1 MKTMSHKEEY
11 DLFLLIQIASSIQ
24 VSQNL
29 FNFVHYDLT
38 TWNILLQKQDKDLEI
53 DYVINEKTCI
63 TIKKD
68 DILFESTPVLE
79 LTNQYNDMFGSGIQ
93 IATSIPK
100 L

>member
-1 MKTMSHKEEY
+1 MGDVTETSSMFIISKPVQVVMQFCDEWKTG
-11 DLFLLIQIASSIQ
+11 
-24 VSQNL
+24 
-29 FNFVHYDLT
+29 
-38 TWNILLQKQDKDLEI
+38 
-53 DYVINEKTCI
+53 I

>member
-1 MKTMSHKEEY
+1 MIKLLTFKTNHSIMGDVTETSSMFIISKPVQVIMQPTT
-11 DLFLLIQIASSIQ
+11 DGASMG
-24 VSQNL
+24 
-29 FNFVHYDLT
+29 FVP
-38 TWNILLQKQDKDLEI
+38 
-53 DYVINEKTCI
+53 YVQFCDEWKTGI

>member
-1 MKTMSHKEEY
+1 MIKLLTFKTNHSIMGDVTETSSMFIISKPVQVVMQPTKDGASMGFVPFVQFCEE
-11 DLFLLIQIASSIQ
+11 
-24 VSQNL
+24 
-29 FNFVHYDLT
+29 
-38 TWNILLQKQDKDLEI
+38 W
-53 DYVINEKTCI
+53 KTGI

-68 DILFESTPVLE
+68 DVLFVSEPVIE

>member
-1 MKTMSHKEEY
+1 MIKLLTFKTNHSIMGDVAETPNVFIISKPVQVVMQPTKDGASMGFVPFVQFCEE
-11 DLFLLIQIASSIQ
+11 
-24 VSQNL
+24 
-29 FNFVHYDLT
+29 
-38 TWNILLQKQDKDLEI
+38 W
-53 DYVINEKTCI
+53 KTGI

-68 DILFESTPVLE
+68 DVLFVSEPVIE

>member
-1 MKTMSHKEEY
+1 MIKLLTFKTNHSIMGDVTETSSMFIISKPVQVIMQPTK
-11 DLFLLIQIASSIQ
+11 DGASMG
-24 VSQNL
+24 
-29 FNFVHYDLT
+29 FVP
-38 TWNILLQKQDKDLEI
+38 
-53 DYVINEKTCI
+53 YVHFCDEWKTGI

>member
-1 MKTMSHKEEY
+1 MIKLLTFKTNHSIMGDVTETSSMFIISKPVQVVMQPTK
-11 DLFLLIQIASSIQ
+11 DGASMG
-24 VSQNL
+24 
-29 FNFVHYDLT
+29 FVP
-38 TWNILLQKQDKDLEI
+38 
-53 DYVINEKTCI
+53 YVQFCDEWKTGI

-68 DILFESTPVLE
+68 DILFESTPVME